1 MLGVG
6 GCSVFETCTVH
17 VLIPSYR
24 GRCICLCVVWEGGA
38 VFPSHGTHD
47 LRVVN
52 GGGFGPKGKHKAGVG
67 MNPLSA

>member
-1 MLGVG
+1 M
-6 GCSVFETCTVH
+6 
-17 VLIPSYR
+17 
-24 GRCICLCVVWEGGA
+24 VWEGGA
-38 VFPSHGTHD
+38 VFPSHGKRD